1 MTLALPSE
9 FVALLK
15 KDFRKSAAPVFD
27 ATKLPG
33 VRACIRHAIVA
44 VDDINRVMGLE
55 QAKSTCPERF
65 SLIDLTEMCCRV
77 VPFVP

>member
-33 VRACIRHAIVA
+33 VRACIRHTIVA
-44 VDDINRVMGLE
+44 VDDINRVMARWSRRRAL
-55 QAKSTCPERF
+55 ARN
-65 SLIDLTEMCCRV
+65 D
-77 VPFVP
+77 